1 MIKDITKKKLEEHED
16 VFADIFNALVFKG
29 KEVIKPEDLTLLPTT
44 EHHTDEKGVLR
55 ERTRDVFMENK
66 KQGVRYL
73 LLGGENQDYID
84 NTMPLRCMG
93 FDFATYD
100 RQVKEYMD
108 KNKKENKAAPYKKI
122 HNHQKLTPIIT
133 LVMYFDSQQ
142 KWDGPTDLYGMLEI
156 PEELKDDAPNYISNY
171 NMNLVSMAELPPDV
185 REHFKSDFRL
195 VVEYLACKG
204 NKEKIEALMQNKDWK
219 INHVEDFLDV
229 MGTISKNKTFEE
241 IKDKFVKSEEKEEI
255 TMFDIVEELENRG
268 KAVGLAEGKIEGLV
282 LAKAILKLDADGK
295 SISEIAMECEMDE
308 EEIRKFLEK

>member
-1 MIKDITKKKLEEHED
+1 MIKDITKKRLEEHTD
-16 VFADIFNALVFKG
+16 VFADIFNALVFHG
-29 KEVIKPEDLTLLPTT
+29 KEVIKAEDLTPLPTT
-44 EHHTDEKGVLR
+44 EHHADENGVLR

-93 FDFATYD
+93 FDFASYD
-100 RQVKEYMD
+100 KQVKEYMD
-108 KNKKENKAAPYKKI
+108 QNKKENKAAPYKKI
-122 HNHQKLTPIIT
+122 HSHQKLTPVIT
-133 LVMYFDSQQ
+133 LVMYFNSTN

-156 PEELKDDAPNYISNY
+156 PEELKENAQNYISNY

-204 NKEKIEALMQNKDWK
+204 NKEKIDMLMQNKEWK
-219 INHVEDFLDV
+219 IDHVEDFLDV
-229 MGTISKNKTFEE
+229 MGTIDNDKKFEK
-241 IKDKFVKSEEKEEI
+241 IKEKVVTSAEKEEI
-255 TMFDIVEELENRG
+255 TMFSIAEELENRG
-268 KAVGLAEGKIEGLV
+268 KTKGLL
-282 LAKAILKLDADGK
+282 LAKTILKLDAEGK
-295 SISEIAMECEMDE
+295 SISEIATECEMDE